1 VTVLSIVLVEEAGM
15 FHAPAPRRAGFTL
28 IELLVVIA
36 IIAILFGLLVPAVQK
51 VREAAARAQCLNN
64 LKQIA
69 LAALNYESVY
79 KGLPYNA
86 ITKNNNQ
93 MPFIPYDANTVP
105 AQGNTRGTQGRCSG
119 LVPLLPFIE
128 QNSLAT
134 IYWYNVDWGDPRNAI
149 AMSTA
154 FNVFRCPAS
163 PTADSVTETGVSVIG
178 PTNAAFASPSGPGSG
193 TNILGAP
200 VYPNGGNVTATG
212 WSSDYAALVQVKTTK
227 DATGAENGFANPNV
241 TIAWAGQGSK
251 GAMKQNGKTRILEI
265 TDGTSNTTLY
275 SEAAG
280 KDKQYYTGG
289 TSVAVATSTTGRIW
303 CDSDTRITVTGTD
316 ATGTTNIG
324 TGPCAMNCNNQQD
337 IYSFHTGGANVAF
350 ADGSVRF
357 ISQSISIATLAAL
370 VTKGGK
376 EVIPNLD

>member
-1 VTVLSIVLVEEAGM
+1 
-15 FHAPAPRRAGFTL
+15 
-28 IELLVVIA
+28 
-36 IIAILFGLLVPAVQK
+36 
-51 VREAAARAQCLNN
+51 
-64 LKQIA
+64 
-69 LAALNYESVY
+69 
-79 KGLPYNA
+79 
-86 ITKNNNQ
+86 
-93 MPFIPYDANTVP
+93 
-105 AQGNTRGTQGRCSG
+105 
-119 LVPLLPFIE
+119 
-128 QNSLAT
+128 
-134 IYWYNVDWGDPRNAI
+134 
-149 AMSTA
+149 
-154 FNVFRCPAS
+154 
-163 PTADSVTETGVSVIG
+163 
-178 PTNAAFASPSGPGSG
+178 
-193 TNILGAP
+193 
-200 VYPNGGNVTATG
+200 
-212 WSSDYAALVQVKTTK
+212 
-227 DATGAENGFANPNV
+227 
-241 TIAWAGQGSK
+241 
-251 GAMKQNGKTRILEI
+251 MKQNGKTRILEI